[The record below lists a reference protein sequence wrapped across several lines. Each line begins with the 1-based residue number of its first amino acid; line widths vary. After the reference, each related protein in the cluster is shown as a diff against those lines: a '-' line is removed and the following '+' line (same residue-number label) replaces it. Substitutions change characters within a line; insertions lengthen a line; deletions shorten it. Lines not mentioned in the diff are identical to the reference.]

1 MRLSRLILTIAIVI
15 IAAWLLGA
23 ALKLAAWII
32 NGLLSLAAIVV
43 VIWLIM
49 MFIESRKKQK

>member
-1 MRLSRLILTIAIVI
+1 MKLSRLILTIAIVI

-23 ALKLAAWII
+23 VLKLAAWII

-43 VIWLIM
+43 IIWLIM

>member
-1 MRLSRLILTIAIVI
+1 MKLSRLILTIAIVI

-43 VIWLIM
+43 MIWLIM
-49 MFIESRKKQK
+49 MFIESRKQK

>member
-1 MRLSRLILTIAIVI
+1 MKLSRLILTIAIVI

-32 NGLLSLAAIVV
+32 NGLLSLAAIIVI
-43 VIWLIM
+43 IWLIM
-49 MFIESRKKQK
+49 MFIESRKQK

>member
-1 MRLSRLILTIAIVI
+1 MKLSRLILTIAIVI

-23 ALKLAAWII
+23 ALKLAAWVI

-43 VIWLIM
+43 IIWLIM
-49 MFIESRKKQK
+49 MFIEGRKQK

>member
-1 MRLSRLILTIAIVI
+1 MKLSRLILTIAIVI

-43 VIWLIM
+43 IIWLIM
-49 MFIESRKKQK
+49 MFIENRKKQK

>member
-1 MRLSRLILTIAIVI
+1 MKLSRLILTIAIVI
-15 IAAWLLGA
+15 IAAWLFGA
-23 ALKLAAWII
+23 VLKLAAWII

-49 MFIESRKKQK
+49 MFIESRKQK

>member
-1 MRLSRLILTIAIVI
+1 MKLSRLILTIAIVI
-15 IAAWLLGA
+15 IAAWLLGVV
-23 ALKLAAWII
+23 LKLAAWVI

-43 VIWLIM
+43 IIWLIM

>member
-1 MRLSRLILTIAIVI
+1 MKLSRLILTIAIVI

-32 NGLLSLAAIVV
+32 NGLLSLAAIIVI
-43 VIWLIM
+43 IWLIM
-49 MFIESRKKQK
+49 MFIENRKKQK

>member
-1 MRLSRLILTIAIVI
+1 MKLSRLILTIAIVI

-43 VIWLIM
+43 IIWLIM
-49 MFIESRKKQK
+49 TFIESRKQK

>member
-1 MRLSRLILTIAIVI
+1 MKLSRLILTIAIVI

-23 ALKLAAWII
+23 TLKLAAWII

-43 VIWLIM
+43 IIWLIM
-49 MFIESRKKQK
+49 MFIESRKQK

>member
-1 MRLSRLILTIAIVI
+1 MKLSRLILTIAIVI

-23 ALKLAAWII
+23 ALKLAAWVI

-49 MFIESRKKQK
+49 MFIENRKKQK

>member
-1 MRLSRLILTIAIVI
+1 MKLSRLILTIAIVI

-43 VIWLIM
+43 IIWLIM
-49 MFIESRKKQK
+49 MFIESRKQK

>member
-1 MRLSRLILTIAIVI
+1 MKLSRLILTIAIVI

-23 ALKLAAWII
+23 ALKLAAWVI

-43 VIWLIM
+43 IIWLIM
-49 MFIESRKKQK
+49 MFIESRKQK

>member
-1 MRLSRLILTIAIVI
+1 MKLSRRILTIAIVI

-43 VIWLIM
+43 IIWLIM
-49 MFIESRKKQK
+49 MFIESRKQK

>member
-1 MRLSRLILTIAIVI
+1 MKLSRLILTIAIVI

-43 VIWLIM
+43 IIWLII
-49 MFIESRKKQK
+49 MFIESRKQK

>member
-1 MRLSRLILTIAIVI
+1 MVI

-43 VIWLIM
+43 IIWLIM
-49 MFIESRKKQK
+49 MFIESRKQK

>member
-1 MRLSRLILTIAIVI
+1 MKLSRLILTIAIVI

-23 ALKLAAWII
+23 ALKLAAWVI

-49 MFIESRKKQK
+49 MFIESRKQK

>member
-1 MRLSRLILTIAIVI
+1 MKLSRLILTIAIVI
-15 IAAWLLGA
+15 IAAWLLCA

-43 VIWLIM
+43 IIWLIM
-49 MFIESRKKQK
+49 MFIESRKQK

>member
-1 MRLSRLILTIAIVI
+1 MKLSRLILTIAIVI

-43 VIWLIM
+43 IIWLIM
-49 MFIESRKKQK
+49 MFIGGRKQK

>member
-1 MRLSRLILTIAIVI
+1 MKLSRLILTIAIVI

-32 NGLLSLAAIVV
+32 NGLLSMAAIVV
-43 VIWLIM
+43 IIWLIM
-49 MFIESRKKQK
+49 MFIESRKQK

>member
-1 MRLSRLILTIAIVI
+1 MKLSRLILTIAIVI

-43 VIWLIM
+43 IIWLIM
-49 MFIESRKKQK
+49 MFIENRKQK

>member
-1 MRLSRLILTIAIVI
+1 MKLSRLILTIAIVI